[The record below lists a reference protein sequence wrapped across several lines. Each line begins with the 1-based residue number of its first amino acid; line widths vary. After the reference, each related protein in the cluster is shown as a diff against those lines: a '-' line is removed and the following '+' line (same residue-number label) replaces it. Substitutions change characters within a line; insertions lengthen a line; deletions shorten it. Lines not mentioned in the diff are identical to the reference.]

1 MKFSFRG
8 AAAVEI
14 DLRNSSWFAVARLA
28 QPQAQEPT
36 PRKSKTA
43 THDMRQ
49 GPRPSAKSKTEHRTP
64 NTENRRIDHHHMKT
78 YVGLRRHTL
87 SMLSEPGAE
96 RGRRRGWRL
105 RRPVQLGALL
115 LSVSPQGNDWLPGL
129 ANPFKLRPR
138 GWFGRI

>member
-1 MKFSFRG
+1 MARG
-8 AAAVEI
+8 
-14 DLRNSSWFAVARLA
+14 RARRA
-28 QPQAQEPT
+28 QPQEPT

-49 GPRPSAKSKTEHRTP
+49 GPSATRATARPQHRTP
-64 NTENRRIDHHHMKT
+64 NTRIDHHHMKT

-129 ANPFKLRPR
+129 AHPFKLHPR